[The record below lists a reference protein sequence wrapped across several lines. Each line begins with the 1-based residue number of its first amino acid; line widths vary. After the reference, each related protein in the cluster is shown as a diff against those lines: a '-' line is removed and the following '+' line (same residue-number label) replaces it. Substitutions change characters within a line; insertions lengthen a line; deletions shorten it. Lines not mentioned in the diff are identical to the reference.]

1 MICIIISSFWAVP
14 VSESYSI
21 FFFGTSPRHLAFGE
35 SDSLELG
42 ALERRRLA
50 EKESKEKKAMALGK
64 TRNQTTGNDK

>member
-1 MICIIISSFWAVP
+1 MICTIVSSFWAVP
-14 VSESYSI
+14 FSESYSI
-21 FFFGTSPRHLAFGE
+21 SFLRYLAFGE

-64 TRNQTTGNDK
+64 TRSQTLGNDK